1 MPDDARKALQTV
13 VAINPKL
20 KEPRVWLALAKEQ
33 DGKQSEAAMR
43 LFFCLRKLDAAGVD
57 EIVAEP
63 ITDKGL
69 GMAIM
74 DRLRRAA
81 GKR

>member
-1 MPDDARKALQTV
+1 MVIPCARGTPVGLDAWRE
-13 VAINPKL
+13 AIEVIL
-20 KEPRVWLALAKEQ
+20 
-33 DGKQSEAAMR
+33 DQSEAAMR
-43 LFFCLRKLDAAGVD
+43 LFFCLRKLDAEGVD